1 MLLQSSKC
9 LKPTCLEN
17 QYSKFW
23 LSWDTD
29 HWQKNVMDK
38 WLFHLRGFCGI
49 RKAKEHIRNI
59 VLKITKISWIINGIK
74 TLLHFKTSVNT
85 RKTELT
91 NWDAVTWLKLQEWK
105 CSSEFLEFTFYLVF
119 TILYIFYAISLC

>member
-23 LSWDTD
+23 LLPKLG
-29 HWQKNVMDK
+29 HWPLTKNVMDK

-59 VLKITKISWIINGIK
+59 VLKITKMLSWIINGIK

-85 RKTELT
+85 RKTELS
-91 NWDAVTWLKLQEWK
+91 NWNVVIWPKLQEWK

-119 TILYIFYAISLC
+119 TILNTV